1 MRRGGCVSLDSA
13 CSDHYFL
20 QGAHRPLEGALVAG
34 PDPEGRHCSVSS
46 SQLRSVGV
54 PRSAAAR
61 RACLGQQLEHALSQ
75 RILDG
80 PARGWVRHPSLA
92 RHTITSPINNTTSKV
107 EHVNG
112 CLA

>member
-1 MRRGGCVSLDSA
+1 MHIDLLKGRVW
-13 CSDHYFL
+13 
-20 QGAHRPLEGALVAG
+20 LVPTLKAATA
-34 PDPEGRHCSVSS
+34 
-46 SQLRSVGV
+46 Q
-54 PRSAAAR
+54 SAAHNFAVSVFR
-61 RACLGQQLEHALSQ
+61 DVRLPDRPDVLVSNHNLNSCGAFWLNALSQ